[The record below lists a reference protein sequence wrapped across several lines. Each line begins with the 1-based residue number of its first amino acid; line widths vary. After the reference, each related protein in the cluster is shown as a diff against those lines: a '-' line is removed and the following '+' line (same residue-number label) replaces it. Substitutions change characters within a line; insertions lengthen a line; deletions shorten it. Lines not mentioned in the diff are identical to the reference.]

1 MVEKILFILLFIVL
15 IVALIFILIDEQNYI
30 YKCTDT
36 QGNVIYCTNARTT
49 KGGMFGTMEDGTEV
63 TITSYKRVKIEEAD
77 IDE

>member
-15 IVALIFILIDEQNYI
+15 IVAFIFILIDEQNYI

-36 QGNVIYCTNARTT
+36 QGNVIYCTNTRTT
-49 KGGMFGTMEDGTEV
+49 KCGMFGTMEDGTEV
-63 TITSYKRVKIEEAD
+63 TITSYKRVKIEEVD

>member
-15 IVALIFILIDEQNYI
+15 IAGIFLIPIDEQNYI

-36 QGNVIYCTNARTT
+36 QGNVIYCIDIYRTR
-49 KGGMFGTMEDGTEV
+49 GGMFGTMEDGTEV
-63 TITSYKRVKIEEAD
+63 TITSYKRVKKEGAD

>member
-1 MVEKILFILLFIVL
+1 MVEKILFILFFTVL
-15 IVALIFILIDEQNYI
+15 IVAFIFILIDEQNYI

-36 QGNVIYCTNARTT
+36 QGNVIYCINARET

-63 TITSYKRVKIEEAD
+63 TITSYKRVKIEEGD

>member
-1 MVEKILFILLFIVL
+1 MYKIFIVVL
-15 IVALIFILIDEQNYI
+15 VMRFLVALVAGVIYEQNYI

-63 TITSYKRVKIEEAD
+63 TITSYKRVKIEEGD

>member
-15 IVALIFILIDEQNYI
+15 IAGIFLIPIDEQNYI

-36 QGNVIYCTNARTT
+36 QGNVIYCINARET
-49 KGGMFGTMEDGTEV
+49 KGGMFGTMEDGTKV
-63 TITSYKRVKIEEAD
+63 TITSYKRVRIKGAD